1 MSDKESTTPAEVQKP
16 VANIDWAALL
26 SSEDLANLA
35 GFFDVLIEMDF
46 EQNHRIKQGVKHEIN
61 TKSGNE
67 TKPPTH

>member
-1 MSDKESTTPAEVQKP
+1 MSSEESTAPAEKNKP

-46 EQNHRIKQGVKHEIN
+46 EQKQRNKQGAIGEIN
-61 TKSGNE
+61 TKSSDE
-67 TKPPTH
+67 VKPSTD